1 MDGPNNVNVVLEN
14 VNVQNSVQD
23 LKLILQEYPFVS
35 HFTSY
40 HLEAITLEKSKIKK
54 KKHKARKVLESRKLD
69 PFASLETLPNN
80 QRIRIVPDNYNPNT
94 GRLHVRQLRYVL
106 NMEVPVD
113 AKNYE
118 LDPTWIP
125 PAHDTSSANSKG
137 GEDNDKQN
145 DMGELRRKAQIKIL
159 DASKKV
165 DDSQLPIMGTL
176 SNFFHENWNDFEM
189 RSPKKLT
196 RKSDDGEAR
205 RNNSSER
212 DTKASL
218 KLTKK
223 IECLRIFHTQLLI
236 HHLHTVG

>member
-1 MDGPNNVNVVLEN
+1 MKTQEGSDIGTSSGDANAVFNGDQPVELRTYLVDGPNNVNVVLEN

-40 HLEAITLEKSKIKK
+40 HLEAITLEKSKSKK

-80 QRIRIVPDNYNPNT
+80 QRIRIVQDNYNPNT

-106 NMEVPVD
+106 RTEVPVD

-118 LDPTWIP
+118 RSHLDSPCP
-125 PAHDTSSANSKG
+125 DTSSANSKG
-137 GEDNDKQN
+137 NEDNDKQN
-145 DMGELRRKAQIKIL
+145 DMGELRRKAQMKIL

-176 SNFFHENWNDFEM
+176 SNFFM
-189 RSPKKLT
+189 RTGMILTCDPKKID
-196 RKSDDGEAR
+196 KE
-205 RNNSSER
+205 
-212 DTKASL
+212 K
-218 KLTKK
+218 
-223 IECLRIFHTQLLI
+223 
-236 HHLHTVG
+236 